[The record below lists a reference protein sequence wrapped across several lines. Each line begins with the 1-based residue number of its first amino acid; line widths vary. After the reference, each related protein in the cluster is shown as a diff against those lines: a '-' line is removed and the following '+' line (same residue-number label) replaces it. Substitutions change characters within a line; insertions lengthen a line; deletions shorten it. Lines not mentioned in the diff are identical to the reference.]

1 MSFRSKKLLRIY
13 LQDHDALLLIS
24 QRIARRSAQSNRGTE
39 VGSMLT
45 RLYEEFREDSRA
57 LEEIL
62 TLLDI
67 RPSRLKRAGTWGAER
82 LGRMKLN
89 GRLLRYS
96 PLSRVHETQ
105 ALMALIW
112 MKRSMWRALKGSFGT
127 SALTSVDLDGLIER
141 AERQADGLD
150 THAENAADS
159 ALRSD

>member
-24 QRIARRSAQSNRGTE
+24 QRIVRRSMESNRGNE
-39 VGSMLT
+39 LGGMLT
-45 RLYEEFREDSRA
+45 RLCEELKEDSRT

-62 TLLDI
+62 TLLDV

-96 PLSRVHETQ
+96 PLSRLHETQ
-105 ALMALIW
+105 ALTALIW
-112 MKRSMWRALKGSFGT
+112 MKRSMWKALKRSYGT
-127 SALTSVDLDGLIER
+127 SVLASVDLDGLIER
-141 AERQADGLD
+141 AERQAEALE
-150 THAENAADS
+150 THAESAADS
-159 ALRSD
+159 SLKSD